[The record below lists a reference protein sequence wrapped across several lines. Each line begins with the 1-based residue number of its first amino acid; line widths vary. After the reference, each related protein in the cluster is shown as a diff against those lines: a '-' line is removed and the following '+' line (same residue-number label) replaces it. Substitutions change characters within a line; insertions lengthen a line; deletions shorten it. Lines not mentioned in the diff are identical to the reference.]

1 MSELIGAKELSRKL
15 FGLVE
20 KLSDSETKQV
30 FRSAGAPIRDE
41 ARRRAPAGK
50 NVAVS
55 MLGSK
60 RQFVRAKGNLRRS
73 IITWIPRK
81 AKEPTAFVSVQ
92 VFKGQ
97 NYAPHAHLIEFGTVA
112 RRPKNS
118 KVLVFPDKSGRK
130 LIFTKNV
137 AAVRPQ
143 PFFRPAVAAK
153 SQAALDAAAEKTAAV
168 LQRFID
174 RT

>member
-1 MSELIGAKELSRKL
+1 MSELIGVKELSRKL
-15 FGLVE
+15 AGLVE

-30 FRSAGAPIRDE
+30 FRAAGAPIRDE
-41 ARRRAPAGK
+41 ARRRAPAGR

-60 RQFVRAKGNLRRS
+60 RSFVRAKGNLRRS
-73 IITWIPRK
+73 IITWVPRK
-81 AKEPTAFVSVQ
+81 AKEPTAIVSVQ

-97 NYAPHAHLIEFGTVA
+97 NYAPHAHLIEFGTKA
-112 RRPKNS
+112 RRPKES
-118 KVLVFPDKSGRK
+118 KVLVFPDSSGRK
-130 LIFTKNV
+130 LIFTKRA

-143 PFFRPAVAAK
+143 PFFQPAVAAK
-153 SQAALDAAAEKTAAV
+153 SQASLDAAADKTAAL